1 MNALRQALKDG
12 SRRLALRAVR
22 MGLPLPG
29 RPLQALAE
37 HVGLRDVIR
46 RERIDVV
53 LDVGANTGQFAQ
65 GLRQAGYSGRILSF
79 EPVRRDFEAATRRMR
94 GDPLWTGLRLALG
107 EADGTAA
114 INVVPSLTVMNS
126 LLAPITASRPI
137 ESEPV
142 EIRRLDTVLPEC
154 LPDFA
159 ARRILLKMDTQGYDL
174 RCFAGAQGCLASIQ
188 ALYSELSVLPLY
200 AGSPHYLE
208 SLSRYEAA
216 GFALIDLSVVSRRG
230 DAIQEMNC
238 LMRRT
243 RRDGTEGTRTA

>member
-1 MNALRQALKDG
+1 MSAIRQVLKDG

-37 HVGLRDVIR
+37 HVGLRDLIR

-65 GLRQAGYSGRILSF
+65 GLRQAGFAGRILSF
-79 EPVRRDFEAATRRMR
+79 EPVRRDFEAASLRMR
-94 GDPLWTGLRLALG
+94 NDPLWTGLRMALG
-107 EADGTAA
+107 DVDGTAA

-126 LLAPITASRPI
+126 LLAPITASRPLDI
-137 ESEPV
+137 EQV
-142 EIRRLDTVLPEC
+142 DIRRLDGLLLDL
-154 LPDFA
+154 LPDLA

-174 RCFAGAQGCLASIQ
+174 RCFSGAEGCLGAVQ
-188 ALYSELSVLPLY
+188 ALYSELSVLPIY
-200 AGSPHYLE
+200 AGAPHYLQ
-208 SLSRYEAA
+208 SLARYEAA
-216 GFALIDLSVVSRRG
+216 GFALVDLSVVSRRG

-238 LMRRT
+238 LMRRV
-243 RRDGTEGTRTA
+243 RRDETERARAA